1 MIKITNGATI
11 IEVTRGAYDSIY
23 KLQGFRPFKVKE
35 EKVETKPAIEKKH
48 DEFEELLE
56 KPIGQWTKKEVKDFA
71 TAKGIDLTDT
81 KNVNEAKE
89 LIKEFLS
96 E

>member
-23 KLQGFRPFKVKE
+23 KLQGFRPYKVKE
-35 EKVETKPAIEKKH
+35 EKVETKPVKEKKK

-56 KPIGQWTKKEVKDFA
+56 KPISQWTKKEVKDFA
-71 TAKGIDLTDT
+71 TSKGIDLAGTQ
-81 KNVNEAKE
+81 NVNEAKE
-89 LIKEFLS
+89 LIKKYLK
-96 E
+96 